1 MSLFNFQP
9 HTSALLTMA
18 PMARGPVAAL
28 CLLLCLSG
36 AAFLSH
42 AQDTA
47 KLLSEVEKAEELQG
61 KGEMVNHTVV
71 SDVVESAGSAE
82 LAR

>member
-1 MSLFNFQP
+1 
-9 HTSALLTMA
+9 MA
-18 PMARGPVAAL
+18 PVARGPVAAL

-36 AAFLSH
+36 ATILSH

-47 KLLSEVEKAEELQG
+47 KLLSQIEKAEELQG
-61 KGEMVNHTVV
+61 KGESENATVI